1 MKAGR
6 NVLGRAY
13 QATAYCQS
21 CGIRRTVGEP
31 RTTETWYLRLREI
44 TLNPEQTDLLLVAAA
59 EFSELSEEAGEY
71 ALAVAYVDWLV
82 GVTRQSGV
90 QVTHDGSPSRTMT
103 GEVASKVSN
112 AVHRH
117 PDPIP
122 FAELPRTWQR

>member
-6 NVLGRAY
+6 NVLGRSY

-31 RTTETWYLRLREI
+31 RTTETWYLRLREL
-44 TLNPEQTDLLLVAAA
+44 TLNPEQLDLLLQAAA
-59 EFSELSEEAGEY
+59 EYALLSEEAGVE
-71 ALAVAYVDWLV
+71 
-82 GVTRQSGV
+82 
-90 QVTHDGSPSRTMT
+90 HDGAQPRYEKGTSSPKSHLD
-103 GEVASKVSN
+103 G
-112 AVHRH
+112 VHRH

>member
-1 MKAGR
+1 MKGWVKTGR
-6 NVLGRAY
+6 IDTRRYCMGCQARIRLGDPLP
-13 QATAYCQS
+13 TAQWPE
-21 CGIRRTVGEP
+21 R
-31 RTTETWYLRLREI
+31 LRL
-44 TLNPEQTDLLLVAAA
+44 TKEQTDLLLVAAA

-103 GEVASKVSN
+103 GEVASNVSN